1 MKRSFKDSL
10 HRMFGKRFR
19 AGSYSAFAAMAL
31 IAIAVLAN
39 LLVGALPTSM
49 TQVDLTSSSIYTLS
63 EQTKRIAMSLDKD
76 VNLYLLATT
85 GGEDDTIL
93 RLLDR
98 YAALSSH
105 IKVSSVDPSVQ
116 PAFLD
121 SYELNLNTLYANS
134 VLVDCDGRYRL
145 VSYTDIYVTS
155 YSMDYYSY
163 GYSTTT
169 DFNGEN
175 ALTNAIHYVSSDSLP
190 KVYTLTGHGETALS
204 DDITEMLTQDNLEAE
219 TLSLLTLESVPEDA
233 SVIVIHAPTS
243 DLGDEETE
251 LLIDWMEQGG
261 CLALITDYIE
271 TGKMTNLLKVTSA
284 MGVTVENGLVIEGD
298 STRHLTRYPY
308 YLLPNI
314 EEHDIT
320 SALVSGRYYVL
331 LPLAQPI
338 VETEAAATVTPLLT
352 TSDDAYTKA
361 AGMNAATTE
370 REDGDASGP
379 FTVGVAAESG
389 EGRLVW
395 FTSADLLNS
404 SIDRTV
410 SGGNSNL
417 FLNAINWMCGQE
429 EAISIRA
436 KSLDEPSL
444 TVPSA
449 QSTLWSIIMIG
460 VIPLAFIAMGVIVC
474 IRRKRR

>member
-1 MKRSFKDSL
+1 
-10 HRMFGKRFR
+10 
-19 AGSYSAFAAMAL
+19 
-31 IAIAVLAN
+31 
-39 LLVGALPTSM
+39 
-49 TQVDLTSSSIYTLS
+49 
-63 EQTKRIAMSLDKD
+63 
-76 VNLYLLATT
+76 
-85 GGEDDTIL
+85 
-93 RLLDR
+93 
-98 YAALSSH
+98 
-105 IKVSSVDPSVQ
+105 VQ